1 MVLHLPDYQP
11 LPAPDPKQPLITV
24 PIAAL
29 RPTQLCVGLA
39 EVRSRQQDFV
49 QETAARDSTICA
61 ANPFPWCAAATA
73 SYGWWTATTACGA

>member
-1 MVLHLPDYQP
+1 MVLHVPNYQP

-39 EVRSRQQDFV
+39 VV
-49 QETAARDSTICA
+49 IGI
-61 ANPFPWCAAATA
+61 WGLATMK
-73 SYGWWTATTACGA
+73 G